1 MLLAVE
7 RPAGP
12 TLAALINATD
22 TAALDARERGFLHE
36 LAAGTLRRRG
46 SLDAALAA
54 RLDRPLERLDPPVR
68 AALRLGAYQL
78 LFTRVPPRAAVAESV
93 ELAPGRGRG
102 FVNAV
107 LRAVAREGAPPPP
120 DPAADPRGWLVTE
133 GSLPAWLAERWLA
146 RLGAER
152 TIARARAWLAVPPV
166 HFRFNPRRAD
176 SRAEVEQALRPR
188 PLAVEGAFEATVGD
202 VAPWAERGVIYAQDL
217 GAQLVARLAEDRGR
231 VLDACAAPGG
241 KALLLADA
249 GAREVVAA
257 EAAAPRA
264 RTLQRLV
271 DRWGAADRV
280 RVVQAD
286 ATRPPFA
293 PASFDVVLVD
303 APCSG
308 LGTLGRHPDIR
319 WRATEADLQRH
330 AARQAGILSACA
342 DLVRPGGRLV
352 YATCSTEPE
361 ENEQVVSGLLAG
373 RPDFHGE
380 PPPAWAAAF
389 AEGEWVRATP
399 ETHGSEVFFAAVL
412 RRPADA
418 P

>member
-1 MLLAVE
+1 VLLAVE

-12 TLAALINATD
+12 TLTTLLNAPD
-22 TAALDARERGFLHE
+22 TGGLDARERGFLHE

-54 RLDRPLERLDPPVR
+54 RLDRPLDRVDPPVR

-107 LRAVAREGAPPPP
+107 LRAVARDGAPPAP
-120 DPAADPRGWLVTE
+120 DAATDARGWLTTE

-146 RLGAER
+146 RLGPER
-152 TIARARAWLAVPPV
+152 TLARARAWLAVPPV

-188 PLAVEGAFEATVGD
+188 PLAIEGAFEATAGD
-202 VAPWAERGVIYAQDL
+202 PAPWAERGAIYVQDL
-217 GAQLVARLAEDRGR
+217 GAQLVARLAEEPGR

-257 EAAAPRA
+257 EAAPARV

-271 DRWGAADRV
+271 ERWGASEV

-293 PASFDVVLVD
+293 AASFDVVLVD

-319 WRATEADLQRH
+319 WRATAADLTRH
-330 AARQAGILSACA
+330 AARQGELLSACA
-342 DLVRPGGRLV
+342 GLVRPGGRLV

-361 ENEQVVSGLLAG
+361 ENEQVVADLLAA
-373 RPDFHGE
+373 RAEFHRE
-380 PPPAWAAAF
+380 PPPGWASAF
-389 AEGEWVRATP
+389 ADGEWVRATP
-399 ETHGSEVFFAAVL
+399 EAHGSEAFFAAVL
-412 RRPADA
+412 RRRTDSP
-418 P
+418 